1 MAELEVF
8 FHDEEIVETLDAI
21 ERPIAV
27 AQCDDV
33 PTLQEACTIATTIVF
48 LGDYLAAS
56 VAVDGLFFLG
66 VTMRGPVIKFIHTP
80 AADAFFDEHYPG
92 WRHGL
97 NAPMFLN

>member
-8 FHDEEIVETLDAI
+8 FHDEEIVETFDAI

-33 PTLQEACTIATTIVF
+33 STLEEAFGIVTVIV
-48 LGDYLAAS
+48 LEGDYKAAS
-56 VAVDGLFFLG
+56 IAVDGLFFMG
-66 VTMRGPVIKFIHTP
+66 VTMRGDTIKFIHTP

-97 NAPMFLN
+97 NLPITLN